1 MAMTDLIPWKK
12 SNDSLA
18 VRQEQTD
25 PFMRLRHNIDQ
36 VFDNI
41 LGDWTGRMNKFD
53 RAFIPTIDV
62 HETAKEIR
70 VTAEKKD
77 RRDHASHFDHE
88 HHGIGHHLAR
98 IQLQDRIPK
107 SSPHNLP
114 FPNCF

>member
-36 VFDNI
+36 VFDNM

-53 RAFIPTIDV
+53 RALYRQSTCMRP
-62 HETAKEIR
+62 
-70 VTAEKKD
+70 
-77 RRDHASHFDHE
+77 RR
-88 HHGIGHHLAR
+88 
-98 IQLQDRIPK
+98 K
-107 SSPHNLP
+107 SA
-114 FPNCF
+114 